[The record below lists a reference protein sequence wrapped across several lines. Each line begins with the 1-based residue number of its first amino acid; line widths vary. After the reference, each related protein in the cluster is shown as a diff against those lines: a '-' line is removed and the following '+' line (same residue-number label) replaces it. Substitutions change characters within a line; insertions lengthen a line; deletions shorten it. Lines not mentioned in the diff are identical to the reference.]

1 MRQPVAVGPHVQPP
15 LCALPCPARRQ
26 VDGELARGA
35 RQYRGF
41 GHAARSIAMRE
52 GVRGLWSGI
61 GPGVLFQVSRVLAD
75 NMRTSQLTADS

>member
-1 MRQPVAVGPHVQPP
+1 
-15 LCALPCPARRQ
+15 
-26 VDGELARGA
+26 
-35 RQYRGF
+35 
-41 GHAARSIAMRE
+41 MRE